1 MAVSSQTIKR
11 AVATRTYPPLQ
22 TKKQAAEFYAVTERT
37 IDRWL
42 IEGTLPADAKV
53 VIGGSVRF
61 RTAVLM
67 DHVNGSTTETSEG
80 C

>member
-1 MAVSSQTIKR
+1 MALTTPMQ
-11 AVATRTYPPLQ
+11 RTYPPLQ
-22 TKKQAAEFYAVTERT
+22 TKKQAAEFYSVTQRT

-42 IEGTLPADAKV
+42 LEGILPADAKI

-67 DHVNGSTTETSEG
+67 DHIHGSFTHTVNAGG
-80 C
+80 GK

>member
-1 MAVSSQTIKR
+1 MPALTPMSQ
-11 AVATRTYPPLQ
+11 AYPALL
-22 TKKQAAEFYAVTERT
+22 TKKQTAQFYATTTRT

-42 IEGTLPADAKV
+42 LEGTLPADAKV

-67 DHVNGSTTETSEG
+67 DHINGTTTADNAGSEV
-80 C
+80 

>member
-1 MAVSSQTIKR
+1 MAASQSMPQTF
-11 AVATRTYPPLQ
+11 PPLL
-22 TKKQAAEFYAVTERT
+22 TKKQTAEFYATTTRT

-42 IEGTLPADAKV
+42 VERVLPADAKV

-67 DHVNGSTTETSEG
+67 DHINGSTTDADNAGGEA
-80 C
+80 

>member
-1 MAVSSQTIKR
+1 MAASQPMPQTF
-11 AVATRTYPPLQ
+11 PPLL
-22 TKKQAAEFYAVTERT
+22 TKKQTAQFYATTTRT

-42 IEGTLPADAKV
+42 AEQVLPADAKV

-67 DHVNGSTTETSEG
+67 DHINGTTDADHAGGEG
-80 C
+80 

>member
-1 MAVSSQTIKR
+1 MAKQPLTQQ
-11 AVATRTYPPLQ
+11 AYPPLQ
-22 TKKQAAEFYAVTERT
+22 TKKQVAEFYSVTQRT

-42 IEGTLPADAKV
+42 LEGILPADAKV

-67 DHVNGSTTETSEG
+67 DHINVTETSTTNENG
-80 C
+80 GAT

>member
-1 MAVSSQTIKR
+1 MAASASMPQ
-11 AVATRTYPPLQ
+11 AYPPLL
-22 TKKQAAEFYAVTERT
+22 TKKQTAEFYATTTRT

-42 IEGTLPADAKV
+42 LEGTLPADAKV

-67 DHVNGSTTETSEG
+67 DHINGSTTESSEG

>member
-1 MAVSSQTIKR
+1 MAASTPMPR
-11 AVATRTYPPLQ
+11 AYPPLL
-22 TKKQAAEFYAVTERT
+22 TKKQTAEFYSTTTRT

-42 IEGTLPADAKV
+42 LEGTLPADAKV

-67 DHVNGSTTETSEG
+67 DHINGSTTDTSEG